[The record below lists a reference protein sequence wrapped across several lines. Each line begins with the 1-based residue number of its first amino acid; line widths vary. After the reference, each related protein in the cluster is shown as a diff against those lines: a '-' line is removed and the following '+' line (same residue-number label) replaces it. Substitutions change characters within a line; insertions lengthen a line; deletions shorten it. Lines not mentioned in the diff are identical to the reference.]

1 MKNLLM
7 YYYNLNPTN
16 IHQKD
21 DIYFFKIEDTRFYV
35 YPVTRNNN
43 ELKEI
48 YEINRELLE
57 RKIFVHQIVL
67 NKQNNIL
74 VQHNGIDYVLLKTF
88 INKNNSINIKDIM
101 YLSNST
107 PVIKIDST
115 LNKSNWSNLWEKK
128 NDYLEY
134 QISQFGIDHPVIVE
148 HFAYYIG
155 LAENAISY
163 AKNTSLELKPNY
175 LDKLVIC
182 HRRINNNT
190 TLFDLLNPLDFV
202 IDYKIRDIAE
212 YIKFKFFYDRTNLWD
227 EIHQYFF
234 NNQLSHFGVR
244 MFFARLL
251 YPTYFFDKYDEILEG
266 ISSEKDIVNIVEKQE
281 EYEEFLVD
289 IYSFLKLNYNIPE
302 IEWLIKK

>member
-1 MKNLLM
+1 MKNVLK
-7 YYYNLNPTN
+7 YYYNLDPVD

-21 DIYFFKIEDTRFYV
+21 DIYFFKIDNFKY
-35 YPVTRNNN
+35 YMHPVICTDN

-48 YEINRELLE
+48 FEINRELLL
-57 RKIFVHQIVL
+57 RNFPVHQIIL
-67 NKQNNIL
+67 NKNNDIL
-74 VQHNGIDYVLLKTF
+74 IQHNGINYVLLKTF
-88 INKNNSINIKDIM
+88 IKENTLININDLS
-101 YLSNST
+101 YLANNT

-115 LNKSNWSNLWEKK
+115 LNKSNWTLLWERK

-134 QISQFGIDHPVIVE
+134 QISQFGINYPVVVE
-148 HFAYYIG
+148 CFAYYIG

-163 AKNTSLELKPNY
+163 AKNTTLEAKSSS

-182 HRRINNNT
+182 HRRVSNNT
-190 TLFDLLNPLDFV
+190 TIFDLLNPLYFV

-212 YIKFKFFYDRTNLWD
+212 YIKFKFFYNRVDIWE
-227 EIHQYFF
+227 EIHKYFYSTP
-234 NNQLSHFGVR
+234 LSLFGVR

-266 ISSEKDIVNIVEKQE
+266 TASEEEIVSIIEKQE
-281 EYEEFLVD
+281 EYEEFLID

-302 IEWLIKK
+302 IEWLIKR